1 MEHIQKK
8 DPKMTKKKLTRR
20 QFIKTAA
27 GTIAAPYIIKS
38 TALGNSTT
46 PPPSRR
52 VTLGHIG
59 VGGQGSWLLNNFL
72 QLQDCQSVAVCDP
85 FKSRRDKWANQIGC
99 VSYND
104 FRELLAR
111 DDIDGVVIA
120 TPDHWHV
127 PIGIAAAK
135 AGKDMYI
142 EKPLGLSITENQA
155 IRRAVNRFGRVF
167 QYGTQQRSGR
177 NFRFACELA
186 RNERIGKLHT
196 IHAWCDHG
204 EEGGSKKTEP
214 VPEGFDYDLWLGPAP
229 KAPFNSDRCMRTDH
243 RKGGYHISDYALGF
257 IAGWGA
263 HPLDIAQWGNDTDN
277 TAPVEYEGT
286 GVFPKDGLYDTA
298 TDWDLR
304 CQYTNGVKMRFM
316 SDRVA
321 KPIVEKYHP
330 HFVTHGTTFIGST
343 GWVSVDRVGIYAD
356 PPSLLTSVIGSN
368 EIHLYDSNNHY
379 KNFVD
384 CIKSRADAISPINA
398 AIQSDIISQ
407 LSDIAIRTSRKIRW
421 DPKKEIIIDDKDASR
436 FLTRSMRSPWR
447 L

>member
-1 MEHIQKK
+1 MAN
-8 DPKMTKKKLTRR
+8 TKLTRR

-27 GTIAAPYIIKS
+27 GTIAAPYIITS
-38 TALGNSTT
+38 TALDNSTT
-46 PPPSRR
+46 LPASRR

-59 VGGQGSWLLNNFL
+59 VGGQGSGLLRNFL
-72 QLQDCQSVAVCDP
+72 RLKDCQSVAVCDP

-99 VSYND
+99 AAYND

-111 DDIDGVVIA
+111 DDIDAVVIA

-127 PIGIAAAK
+127 PIAVAAAK
-135 AGKDMYI
+135 AGKDIYL
-142 EKPLGLSITENQA
+142 EKPLGMSVAENQA
-155 IRRAVNRFGRVF
+155 VRQDVKSHGIIF

-204 EEGGSKKTEP
+204 EEGGSQIFEP

-229 KAPFNSDRCMRTDH
+229 KAPFNKDRCMRTDH

-263 HPLDIAQWGNDTDN
+263 HPLDIAQWGNNTDD

-298 TDWDLR
+298 TDWDIR
-304 CQYTNGVKMRFM
+304 CLYANGVKMRFM
-316 SDRVA
+316 SNRVA
-321 KPIVEKYHP
+321 KPIVEKYHR
-330 HFVTHGTTFIGST
+330 HFVSHGTTFIGTT

-356 PPSLLTSVIGSN
+356 PPSLLTSIIAAD
-368 EIHLYDSNNHY
+368 EIHLYESNNHY

-384 CIKSRADAISPINA
+384 CIKSRAVTVSGAEA
-398 AIQSDIISQ
+398 AVQSDIISQ
-407 LSDIAIRTSRKIRW
+407 LSDIAIRTGRKIKW
-421 DPKKEIIIDDKDASR
+421 NPQKEIIIGDEDASR
-436 FLTRSMRSPWR
+436 FLMRSMRSPWH